1 MWIRF
6 WRLYFR
12 IEKVKMVNIP
22 NLLSLFRLFLIPIF
36 LYFIAR
42 EQTLYSAVVFAIII
56 ITDILDGYIA
66 RKKNECTNLGRVLDH
81 GVDKLFIIL
90 TAIWLYIYNSFP
102 LWATFFF
109 VLRELIILTAGFL
122 FLIDKK
128 LTFTSMAIGKISG
141 GFFYLT
147 IFLYL
152 LRYDSLAVKSLY
164 ISVILFSIATLWYT
178 VLYFPRIKEVYNESN
193 NS

>member
-1 MWIRF
+1 
-6 WRLYFR
+6 
-12 IEKVKMVNIP
+12 MVNIP
-22 NLLSLFRLFLIPIF
+22 NLLSLLRLFLIPIF
-36 LYFIAR
+36 LYFIAAGH
-42 EQTLYSAVVFAIII
+42 TLYSVVFFAMII

-66 RKKNECTNLGRVLDH
+66 RRKNQCTNLGRVLDH

-90 TAIWLYIYNSFP
+90 TAVWLYIYNRFP

-109 VLRELIILTAGFL
+109 VLRELVILTAGFL

-128 LTFTSMAIGKISG
+128 LTFTSIAIGKISG

-147 IFLYL
+147 ILLYL
-152 LRYDSLAVKSLY
+152 LRYDSLAVTSLY
-164 ISVILFSIATLWYT
+164 ISVVLFSIATVWYA
-178 VLYFPRIKEVYNESN
+178 VLYFPIIKEVYNEGN